1 MSENLDHWGLSGGLI
16 LCDGV
21 RCSQARSIRF
31 EAIWA
36 KRYRQRL
43 GSRLRQQAQG
53 LCLHRKEPLGASIR
67 RRTRRRS
74 GRTLE
79 RGGQDFAQASHR
91 VERNAASRIRQG
103 RLKGVDYRL
112 ALASVVEG
120 AASSSPEAAAALLA
134 GENELILR
142 SVLIDSLV
150 SGAIDAHSDFLAEW
164 TAALPLGND
173 RDKAISSLVEEWS
186 MKATTV

>member
-1 MSENLDHWGLSGGLI
+1 
-16 LCDGV
+16 
-21 RCSQARSIRF
+21 
-31 EAIWA
+31 
-36 KRYRQRL
+36 
-43 GSRLRQQAQG
+43 
-53 LCLHRKEPLGASIR
+53 
-67 RRTRRRS
+67 
-74 GRTLE
+74 
-79 RGGQDFAQASHR
+79 